1 MASRDVVPKILPK
14 GGGEVKKKNG
24 QADGRNRRA
33 LGDIG
38 NLVTVPAVGA
48 KPQTKVS
55 RPVAR
60 RFASQLIAKEQEPV
74 QKNKKKPLVEV
85 TKGVAARKAVGVPTK
100 AEAIKKDS
108 VKAKADIISVIRP
121 DEDAKTI
128 EEIPLNERK
137 VKKSEKTLT
146 SILTA
151 RSKAACGVSN
161 KPKLQIA
168 DIDTADVDNHLAAV
182 EYVEDLYKFY
192 KLTEDEHRPGDYMD
206 SQPEINARV
215 RAILVDW
222 LIEAHKRFELR
233 PESLYLTVNIM
244 DRFFSEET
252 LPRRELQLLCI
263 SSMLIAC
270 KYEEIWAPEVNDFLT
285 ITDNAYVRDQIL
297 VMEKTIL
304 EKLEWYLTVPTP
316 YVFLVRYIKAAGPS
330 DQEME
335 NMTFFLAELGLM
347 NYMTVISYCPSKL
360 AASAVYAARA
370 TLNKSPRWTDTLKHH
385 TGYSEEQLME
395 CAKQLVSFHSGAAEN
410 KLKAVYRKFS
420 SPDRGAVALLAP
432 ARDQLAPS
440 RYRKFWK
447 QDCECVSEIMS
458 AF

>member
-1 MASRDVVPKILPK
+1 MATRDVVLKNLPK
-14 GGGEVKKKNG
+14 VGGGEVKKKNG

-38 NLVTVPAVGA
+38 NIVTGPVVGA

-55 RPVAR
+55 RPITR
-60 RFASQLIAKEQEPV
+60 RSAAQLIAKGQEPV

-85 TKGVAARKAVGVPTK
+85 TKGVTARKVGVPAK

-108 VKAKADIISVIRP
+108 VKAKAETITAICP
-121 DEDAKTI
+121 DEDVKTI

-137 VKKSEKTLT
+137 LKKSGKTLT

-151 RSKAACGVSN
+151 RSKAACGLSN
-161 KPKLQIA
+161 KPKVQIVDIDAA
-168 DIDTADVDNHLAAV
+168 DIDNHLAAV
-182 EYVEDLYKFY
+182 EYVEDIYKFY
-192 KLTEDEHRPGDYMD
+192 KLTEDEIRPCDYMD
-206 SQPEINARV
+206 SQPEINGRV

-244 DRFFSEET
+244 DRFLSEET
-252 LPRRELQLLCI
+252 VPRRELQLLCI

-297 VMEKTIL
+297 LMEKAIL
-304 EKLEWYLTVPTP
+304 GKLEWYLTVPTP
-316 YVFLVRYIKAAGPS
+316 YVFLVRYIKAAVPS

-347 NYMTVISYCPSKL
+347 NYTTVISYCPSKL
-360 AASAVYAARA
+360 AASAVYVARS

-385 TGYSEEQLME
+385 TGYSEDQLME

-420 SPDRGAVALLAP
+420 SPDRGAVALLPP
-432 ARDQLAPS
+432 ARDVHIGS
-440 RYRKFWK
+440 SGSKI
-447 QDCECVSEIMS
+447 VNV
-458 AF
+458 